1 VIVAHQNQIVM
12 EETLDKALDR
22 LFPADGGQSSR
33 PGARVE
39 AAAHVDADVSR
50 TMSDPLATRAREHY
64 RRAIQAQKDGNWAL
78 YGEEI
83 RRLGEVLDQMDRRP

>member
-1 VIVAHQNQIVM
+1 
-12 EETLDKALDR
+12 
-22 LFPADGGQSSR
+22 
-33 PGARVE
+33 
-39 AAAHVDADVSR
+39 VSR